1 MTDKKPNN
9 NDIIKALDICS
20 KSTNGCSHSKYTCED
35 CYLNGQPM
43 CSSVL
48 LQDAIDLHTR
58 QQAEIERLQKEV
70 NLVSMQFQDIQERQE
85 ESQAEIDKLNAENML
100 TMSERNAFRTSFYDV
115 LKQLKT
121 AKSEAVK
128 EFAERVKEFMHN
140 KFKTLDEYEF
150 EYITESD
157 IGNLLKEMVGEN
169 NATT

>member
-58 QQAEIERLQKEV
+58 QQAEIE
-70 NLVSMQFQDIQERQE
+70 NLKNKNFILSRKRANIFEITDAYERGR
-85 ESQAEIDKLNAENML
+85 
-100 TMSERNAFRTSFYDV
+100 SET
-115 LKQLKT
+115 
-121 AKSEAVK
+121 VK
-128 EFAERVKEFMHN
+128 KFAERIKELIQTKEFTDDVAMLMCAFVEN
-140 KFKTLDEYEF
+140 
-150 EYITESD
+150 IC
-157 IGNLLKEMVGEN
+157 KEMVGED
-169 NATT
+169 NA